1 MFSYKMCFRFF
12 FSNENQVLFFREYV
26 DAVNKIES

>member
-1 MFSYKMCFRFF
+1 MFSYKMCFRF